1 MKKYMPHLVTFLV
14 VAAFLYL
21 VISIGHKYGNWT
33 GVVDLFWFALFTSCI
48 IGFFAFE
55 GMKDVQKYWNY
66 RKFKNNSDAKH
77 FGIGD
82 FILVLLFITFAI
94 VFVHYMRDL
103 FVLTNL
109 TDEESRA
116 NYWIFIGLGSI
127 PATAMFIYGKLLKNK
142 IAHTVWKMIFWF
154 SCIALGVFNTFQ
166 NVGFWNKT
174 DTSHWVMTGEHVH
187 GPAENLLM
195 TLIIFPLIIA
205 GFAAL
210 GGIIIYGI
218 VKLIV
223 GWFIHKS

>member
-1 MKKYMPHLVTFLV
+1 MPHLITFLV
-14 VAAFLYL
+14 IAAFLYL
-21 VISIGHKYGNWT
+21 VITIGGRYGT
-33 GVVDLFWFALFTSCI
+33 GDGAPDLLWFALFTSCI
-48 IGFFAFE
+48 IGMLAFE
-55 GMKDVQKYWNY
+55 GTKEVQKKWG
-66 RKFKNNSDAKH
+66 KPKIKNNSDGEH

-82 FILVLLFITFAI
+82 FILVLLFIAFA
-94 VFVHYMRDL
+94 VAVVYYMRDL

-109 TDEESRA
+109 TDEESHA

-127 PATAMFIYGKLLKNK
+127 PATVMFIYGKLLKK
-142 IAHTVWKMIFWF
+142 KVAYTVWKILFWF
-154 SCIALGVFNTFQ
+154 SCIAFGVFNTFQ

-187 GPAENLLM
+187 GPAENLLG
-195 TLIIFPLIIA
+195 TLIISPLVIA

-218 VKLIV
+218 VKLIA